1 MMKAKISLIL
11 IVLILASVALAA
23 CGGSGNGDATNVV
36 YPTVV
41 DATVVFAT
49 PTTTPSC
56 YWDTHGSLDRSQWDL
71 ICTTPTVT
79 PTPMDK

>member
-1 MMKAKISLIL
+1 MMKTKISLIL
-11 IVLILASVALAA
+11 IVLILAVALAA
-23 CGGSGNGDATNVV
+23 CGGSGNGDVANVV

-49 PTTTPSC
+49 PITTPSC
-56 YWDTHGSLDRSQWDL
+56 YWDIHGSLDMSQRDL

-79 PTPMDK
+79 PTPVDK